1 MSFFPKKI
9 IEWIKGNAVDA
20 TMLQPSYVKML
31 AKNDY
36 GDKVN
41 DNPRPRPLDV
51 ERAAHARRWHDGVCG
66 VRSGAGAYEAGGED
80 DGGVI

>member
-41 DNPRPRPLDV
+41 DNPRPRPL
-51 ERAAHARRWHDGVCG
+51 AAKRTHARRRHDGVRG
-66 VRSGAGAYEAGGED
+66 VRPGAGAYGAGGED